1 MATRLKN
8 LLRGQSAALHAHST
22 PDLPD
27 SVCLR
32 RSLRCA
38 LHIDLLAT
46 VFKQIEISGRK
57 FWCTLRE
64 LSGDDAYER
73 YLAHH
78 SACHTDTAPQSRK
91 EFFRHE
97 QQHKWEGIKRCC

>member
-8 LLRGQSAALHAHST
+8 LLRRAWQS
-22 PDLPD
+22 
-27 SVCLR
+27 
-32 RSLRCA
+32 
-38 LHIDLLAT
+38 I
-46 VFKQIEISGRK
+46 
-57 FWCTLRE
+57 RE

-78 SACHTDTAPQSRK
+78 AACHADTAPRTRQ

-97 QQHKWEGIKRCC
+97 QRQKWEGIKRCC